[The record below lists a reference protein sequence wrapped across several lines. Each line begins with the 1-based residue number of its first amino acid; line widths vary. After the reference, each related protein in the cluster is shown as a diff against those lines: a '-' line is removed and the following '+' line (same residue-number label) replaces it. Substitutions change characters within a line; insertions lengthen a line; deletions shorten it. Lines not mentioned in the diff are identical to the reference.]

1 MSQDQ
6 PNYGFDTNS
15 LHAGHTP
22 DSDTGSRAVP
32 IYQTTSYVF
41 RDSEQAANRFALKEF
56 GNIYS
61 RLTNPTT
68 EVLEAR
74 VAALEGGVA
83 SVAAASGQAAIT
95 MALLTLAK
103 AGDEIVA
110 TTSLYGGTYNLL
122 QYVFPRFGVNVK
134 FVDANPQDIGAAITD
149 KTRAV
154 YSETLGN
161 PDLRTLDIQAV
172 ADIAHE
178 AGVPLVLDNTTPSPA
193 LVRPIDHGADIVIHS
208 LTKFIGGHGTS
219 MGGIVVDGG
228 KFDWGSNP
236 RFKEDF
242 VDPDPSYHGLNFWE
256 TFGPMAFAIKVRA
269 QLLRDIGPAISPFN
283 SWQILQGAE
292 TLSLRMDKHSSNSEK
307 VVEFLQGHPK
317 VTWVNYPGLKDH
329 QSYET
334 AKKYFTKGKFG
345 SLMGFGVEGGAE
357 AGRKVIE
364 SVQLLSHL
372 ANLGDAKSL
381 IIHPATTTHSQ
392 LTEEE
397 LMSTGVTPDFIRL
410 SIGLEDPEDIIADL
424 DQALNKL

>member
-122 QYVFPRFGVNVK
+122 QYVFPRFVVNVK

-193 LVRPIDHGADIVIHS
+193 LVRPIDH
-208 LTKFIGGHGTS
+208 
-219 MGGIVVDGG
+219 
-228 KFDWGSNP
+228 
-236 RFKEDF
+236 
-242 VDPDPSYHGLNFWE
+242 
-256 TFGPMAFAIKVRA
+256 
-269 QLLRDIGPAISPFN
+269 
-283 SWQILQGAE
+283 
-292 TLSLRMDKHSSNSEK
+292 
-307 VVEFLQGHPK
+307 
-317 VTWVNYPGLKDH
+317 
-329 QSYET
+329 
-334 AKKYFTKGKFG
+334 
-345 SLMGFGVEGGAE
+345 
-357 AGRKVIE
+357 
-364 SVQLLSHL
+364 
-372 ANLGDAKSL
+372 
-381 IIHPATTTHSQ
+381 
-392 LTEEE
+392 
-397 LMSTGVTPDFIRL
+397 
-410 SIGLEDPEDIIADL
+410 
-424 DQALNKL
+424 